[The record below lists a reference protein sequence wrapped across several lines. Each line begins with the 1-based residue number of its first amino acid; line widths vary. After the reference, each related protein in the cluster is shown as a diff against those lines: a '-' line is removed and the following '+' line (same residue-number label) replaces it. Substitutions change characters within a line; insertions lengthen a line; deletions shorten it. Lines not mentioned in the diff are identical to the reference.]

1 MDHTVSR
8 GMEEGSFV
16 SDRVL
21 VGGRAGGGGGG
32 YKKDKILWNFT

>member
-8 GMEEGSFV
+8 EMEEGSFV

-21 VGGRAGGGGGG
+21 KGGRGGG
-32 YKKDKILWNFT
+32 YKKDKTLWNFT

>member
-21 VGGRAGGGGGG
+21 VGGRAGG